1 MALNAGSQ
9 LGPYKIVALLGAGGM
24 GEVYRARDERLER
37 DVAIKVLLDETASDA
52 DMQRRFALEARAAS
66 ALNHPNLLTLHDV
79 GRDHGVSYIVSELI
93 DGEPLRTIMARGPM
107 PLRKV
112 LDVAV
117 QVAAGLAAAHHAGI
131 VHRDLK
137 PANLMVTKDG
147 HAKILDFGL
156 AKRVRTQP
164 AGSTPD

>member
-1 MALNAGSQ
+1 
-9 LGPYKIVALLGAGGM
+9 M

-37 DVAIKVLLDETASDA
+37 DVAIKVLLDEAASDT
-52 DMQRRFALEARAAS
+52 DLQRRFASEARAAS
-66 ALNHPNLLTLHDV
+66 ALNHPNLLTIHDV
-79 GRDHGVSYIVSELI
+79 GRDRGVSFIVSELI
-93 DGEPLRTIMARGPM
+93 EGEPLRAIIARGPM

-112 LDVAV
+112 LDIAV

-147 HAKILDFGL
+147 QAKVLDFGL
-156 AKRVRTQP
+156 AKRVRVAA
-164 AGSTPD
+164 AGAPRPCHGARLRGGHCQLHEP